1 MKNLILI
8 ALALTVVAAF
18 SGCAADAGA
27 KDGQTTQSGDYEGT
41 PGGAEQGKDA
51 GSESGE

>member
-27 KDGQTTQSGDYEGT
+27 AEEPTTQSGAAEGEDT
-41 PGGAEQGKDA
+41 